1 MKLKEFIYTLGLRPK
16 PRTFGYR
23 RQLIELPA
31 DGATAYA
38 RWLHPKAQDLR
49 IAPEEMLELR
59 RFLKPGDFAI
69 DIGAHSGDSTLPI
82 ALACG
87 AEGSVL
93 ALEPNSYAFDILKI
107 NAKLNPHKTNIIPLC
122 CAVTEQEG
130 TFEFRYG
137 DPGFINGGDFSGRSV
152 WEHGSAFTLEVRGR
166 PLQNIL
172 NEMPADRL
180 ARLRY
185 IKTDTEGHD
194 ARILHSIRDILERY
208 RPYIKAE
215 VYGRLS
221 SEERTGLHGLLSGLG
236 YSVFKVEDGMLFT
249 ERRLGAS
256 DMMRWTHFDIFAI
269 PDGSRP

>member
-1 MKLKEFIYTLGLRPK
+1 MKLKEFMYVLGLRPK
-16 PRTFGYR
+16 PRRYGQR
-23 RQLIELPA
+23 RQIIDLPI
-31 DGATAYA
+31 DGKVEYA

-87 AEGSVL
+87 VEGAVL
-93 ALEPNSYAFDILKI
+93 ALEPNPYAFEILKA
-107 NAKLNPHKTNIIPLC
+107 NAALNPQKTNIVPLC
-122 CAVTEQEG
+122 CAITEQDG
-130 TFEFRYG
+130 TFEFSYG
-137 DPGFINGGDFSGRSV
+137 DPGFINGGDFSERSV
-152 WEHGSAFTLEVRGR
+152 WEHGSAFTIQVRGR
-166 PLQNIL
+166 PLQHIL
-172 NEMPADRL
+172 NDMPAERVS
-180 ARLRY
+180 RLRY

-221 SEERTGLHGLLSGLG
+221 SEERIGLHGSLSGLG
-236 YSVFKVEDGMLFT
+236 YSVFKVEGGMLFT
-249 ERRLGAS
+249 ERRLSAP
-256 DMMRWTHFDIFAI
+256 DMMRWTHFDIFAV
-269 PDGSRP
+269 PT